1 MNKEK
6 KKKEK
11 TAKRKKKRNE
21 SNPDHKKN
29 FEILIEKA
37 SLHNPKE

>member
-11 TAKRKKKRNE
+11 TAKGKKKRNE
-21 SNPDHKKN
+21 SNPDHKKD
-29 FEILIEKA
+29 FESLIEKA